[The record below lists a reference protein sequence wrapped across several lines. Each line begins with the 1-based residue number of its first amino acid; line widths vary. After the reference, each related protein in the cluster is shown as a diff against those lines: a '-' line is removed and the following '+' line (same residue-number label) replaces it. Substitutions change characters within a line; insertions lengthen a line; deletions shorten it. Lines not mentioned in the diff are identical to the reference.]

1 MVSASNFVESGSE
14 KEHSKLI
21 NFPYVAVLGSSAGGL
36 AALETFFTNMPDGQ
50 NLCFVL
56 VMHMAENHDSPIKEI
71 LRNFT
76 PMRIVEASN
85 GMMLERDTI
94 YYISANREAKIVKGS
109 FEISMTRSPSPIDYF
124 MKAVAEEKRSSVI
137 GMIFSGAGSD
147 GAQGMRAIRS
157 TGGLVMVQDPESADH
172 ASMPNSAIQATETE
186 YVFAPREMP
195 RHIIKWIMNE
205 GAIAS
210 GDGLKLRTESAV
222 DLQRIIFLLKST
234 TGHDF
239 TFYKKNTIKRRLE
252 RRMSAHSL
260 ELLSDYVRFL
270 ENDVSERARLLKEL
284 LIGVTNFFRDTEAFE
299 ALKHEIIP
307 HILKDYVPGKPLRMW
322 VAGCSTGEEAYSIAI
337 TVLEVCRDL
346 NLHVDLKIFASDIDK
361 DAIEIAREGR
371 FPITI
376 NHDVSEERLAN
387 FFHLRANEYQIK
399 KEVKELI
406 IFSHHDVGR
415 DPPFSKLDMISC
427 RNLMIYMEP
436 VLQQKLLRIFHYSLL
451 PGGILFMGNSETIGE
466 AAGMFTTFD
475 KRWKFYE
482 RKASYVSIARGADF
496 EAFRNFALNQPEH
509 QRPATALPRKMA
521 IRELSQDFLLTH
533 FAPPS
538 VVCDELGDIVYIH
551 GRTSNYLEPP
561 SGEARLNI
569 FAMAKDDLKLEVS
582 RGFQKALSTEQS
594 VRFSDI
600 KIKTETQILNVDIT
614 IRLLTRPQQPSRMV
628 MVTFEEGLIEPILDE
643 NTYHVDY
650 LGRDEHV
657 REIER
662 ELLFTR
668 EHMQTL
674 VEQLETSNEELK
686 SMNEELQSS
695 NEELQSSNEELE
707 TAKEEL
713 QAVNEEL
720 ITVNAELHEK
730 IEELSTANNDLDNFL
745 SSSSIATIFLDRHFL
760 ITRYSRSTTRIFNL
774 IPSDIGR
781 SLGDIVS
788 QVRYEDVLKDA
799 EEVLNNLS
807 VVERMVEMRDGRWLF
822 MRITPYKTS
831 ENVIDG
837 VVIGFSDISE
847 QRRLERQAS
856 ILHRIVELGKIP
868 VLVFDKNE
876 SILYTSRQLH
886 QMLGYSEGESLPT
899 QFENS
904 GFEILDKL
912 FKATDQALWKGK
924 INLQEKTGS
933 MKEFSAEISPVGED
947 SDLRVVVVTPS

>member
-1 MVSASNFVESGSE
+1 MVLDSSFEKSDSA
-14 KEHSKLI
+14 KENSTLI
-21 NFPYVAVLGSSAGGL
+21 SFPYVAVLGSSAGGL
-36 AALETFFTNMPDGQ
+36 AALETFFNNMPEGQ
-50 NLCFVL
+50 NLAFVL
-56 VMHMAENHDSPIKEI
+56 VMHMSESHESPIKEI
-71 LRNFT
+71 LKNFT
-76 PMRIVEASN
+76 HMRILEAST
-85 GMMLERDTI
+85 GMVLEKDTI
-94 YYISANREAKIVKGS
+94 YYISANREARIVKGS
-109 FEISMTRSPSPIDYF
+109 FEISTVRSPSPIDHF
-124 MKAVAEEKRSSVI
+124 MIAVAAEKRNGSI

-147 GAQGMRAIRS
+147 GAQGMKAIKNA
-157 TGGLVMVQDPESADH
+157 GGLVMVQDPESADH
-172 ASMPNSAIQATETE
+172 ASMPNSAIQSTETE

-195 RHIIKWIMNE
+195 RHIIKWIINE
-205 GAIAS
+205 GAIAT
-210 GDGLKLRTESAV
+210 GDGVKSRTESAV

-252 RRMSAHSL
+252 RRMATHNL
-260 ELLSDYVRFL
+260 DLLSDYVRFL
-270 ENDVSERARLLKEL
+270 ENDISERSRLLKEL
-284 LIGVTNFFRDTEAFE
+284 LIGVTNFFRDTEAFD

-337 TVLEVCRDL
+337 TVLEVCREL
-346 NLHVDLKIFASDIDK
+346 NLSVDLKIFASDIDK
-361 DAIEIAREGR
+361 DAIDIAREGR

-376 NHDVSEERLAN
+376 NHDVSEERLAQ
-387 FFHLRANEYQIK
+387 FFHVRANEYQIK

-406 IFSHHDVGR
+406 IFSHHDLAR

-496 EAFRNFALNQPEH
+496 EAFRNFAQNQPEH
-509 QRPATALPRKMA
+509 QRTTTAVPRKMA

-551 GRTSNYLEPP
+551 GKTSNYLEPP

-582 RGFQKALSTEQS
+582 RGFQKVLVSEQS

-614 IRLLTRPQQPSRMV
+614 IRLLARPQQPSRMV
-628 MVTFEEGLIEPILDE
+628 MVTFEEGLIEPITEE

-720 ITVNAELHEK
+720 VTVNAELHEK

-807 VVERMVEMRDGRWLF
+807 TVERMVEMKDGRWLF
-822 MRITPYKTS
+822 MRINPYKTS
-831 ENVIDG
+831 DNVIDG

-876 SILYTSRQLH
+876 SILYTSRQLQ
-886 QMLGYSEGESLPT
+886 QMLGYNEGESLT
-899 QFENS
+899 SEFENS
-904 GFEILDKL
+904 GFEILDKSYKPGEKDSW
-912 FKATDQALWKGK
+912 FGK
-924 INLQEKTGS
+924 INLKEKTGK
-933 MKEFSAEISPVGED
+933 MREFNAEISAVAPD
-947 SDLRVVVVTPS
+947 SDLRCVVVKQS